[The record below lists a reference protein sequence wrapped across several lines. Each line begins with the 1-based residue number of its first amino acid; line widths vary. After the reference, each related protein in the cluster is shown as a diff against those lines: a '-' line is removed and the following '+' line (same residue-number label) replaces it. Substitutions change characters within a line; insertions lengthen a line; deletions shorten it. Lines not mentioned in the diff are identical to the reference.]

1 MNRLPINL
9 TAIALLFTSSL
20 SAAEAPDRIDAK
32 ARSLYPNQARNA
44 VSLSFDDARVSQ
56 ADVGLP
62 LLARYQ
68 VKATFYLLPVFAK
81 ERLPQWQAALKS
93 GHEIGNH
100 TLSHLC
106 TGNFQ
111 WLRDKDAGLEQAD
124 LAFIAN
130 DLDQSQAFFEKELGI
145 RPKHFAYP
153 CGQTFVGRGKEVKSY
168 VPLIAE
174 RFSTGRTW
182 NDETA
187 NLPDYTDFAQLRTLP
202 IDNKSFAEIKA
213 MLEAQR
219 ETNKW
224 LILAGHDIGSEG
236 TFTTRTEAL
245 EQLIQYLQDPANG
258 YWLAPVGQVAA
269 HLQAG
274 ENAATAE
281 ISTQGSRQ

>member
-20 SAAEAPDRIDAK
+20 SAAEAPDRIDTK
-32 ARSLYPNQARNA
+32 ATSLYPKQARNA
-44 VSLSFDDARVSQ
+44 VSLSFDDARLSQ
-56 ADVGLP
+56 ADVGLA
-62 LLARYQ
+62 LLDRYQ

-81 ERLPQWQAALKS
+81 ERLPQWREALKS

-124 LAFIAN
+124 LAFIAK

-145 RPKHFAYP
+145 TPKHFAYP

-174 RFSTGRTW
+174 RFVTGRTW

-187 NLPDYTDFAQLRTLP
+187 NLPGYTDFAQLRTLP
-202 IDNKSFAEIKA
+202 IDNKSFADIKSQ
-213 MLEAQR
+213 LEAQR

-236 TFTTRTEAL
+236 TFTTRKDVL

-258 YWLAPVGQVAA
+258 YWLAPVGEVAE
-269 HLQAG
+269 HLQAKLP
-274 ENAATAE
+274 AT
-281 ISTQGSRQ
+281 SSRNTGVDSGQ

>member
-1 MNRLPINL
+1 MVL
-9 TAIALLFTSSL
+9 AISIPASIPAN
-20 SAAEAPDRIDAK
+20 AAETSAQGQAAPQSI
-32 ARSLYPNQARNA
+32 YPNQARNA

-56 ADVGLP
+56 ADVGLA
-62 LLARYQ
+62 LLSRYQ

-81 ERLPQWQAALKS
+81 ERLPQWREALKN

-111 WLRDKDAGLEQAD
+111 WLREHDAGLEQAD
-124 LAFIAN
+124 LAFIAK
-130 DLDQSQAFFEKELGI
+130 DLDESQTFFKQEFGI
-145 RPKHFAYP
+145 TPKHFAYP

-187 NLPDYTDFAQLRTLP
+187 NLPGYTDFAQLRTLP
-202 IDNKSFAEIKA
+202 IDNKSFTEIKA

-236 TFTTRTEAL
+236 TFTTRTTAL

-258 YWLAPVGQVAA
+258 YWLAPVGQVAE
-269 HLQAG
+269 HLQATMPS
-274 ENAATAE
+274 NATAAA
-281 ISTQGSRQ
+281 SATVSQTSR